1 MLTDQELQALMT
13 DLESDRVERTVSTN
27 DTDKFAEAICAFS
40 NDFPSHR
47 KPGYLLIGVDNHGR
61 PNGLQVTDQFLQNL
75 AGIRSDGNIQPL
87 PAMTVQKYSLPEGD
101 LAVVEVLPSDLPPV
115 RYKGRVWIRVGPRRA
130 VTSET
135 EERLLSER
143 RTALAKTFDSRA
155 CLGSSLEDLIPELF
169 LVTYRENVIAPETIA
184 ENRRDFREQ
193 LAALRFYDL
202 TKDCPTYAGLLLFG
216 RDPLRWIPGAYIQF
230 IRFRSMQMIDGPET
244 EYRFAGDLLTVLR
257 DLDTF
262 IPMQIQSRP
271 EAESTL
277 RERMIHDYPAIAL
290 REFLMNAVMHRRY
303 EGSTAPIRFYWFTD
317 HIEIQSPGGLYG
329 EATPENFPHQNAY
342 RNPVIA
348 EAMKGM
354 GYINKYGFGVLRAQQ
369 ALVKNGNP
377 PAQFVF
383 DPNYVLVTTQKG
395 QA

>member
-1 MLTDQELQALMT
+1 MLTDQELQTLMT
-13 DLESDRVERTVSTN
+13 DLESDRVERTISTN

-40 NDFPSHR
+40 NDFPNHR
-47 KPGYLLIGVDNHGR
+47 QPGYLLIGVDPQGR
-61 PNGLQVTDQFLQNL
+61 ASGLRVTDQFLQNL

-87 PAMTVQKYSLPEGD
+87 PAMTVQKYSLLEGD

-130 VTSET
+130 VASET
-135 EERLLSER
+135 EERMLSER

-155 CLGSSLEDLIPELF
+155 CLGSSLDDLTPDLF

-184 ENRRDFREQ
+184 ENRRDIREQ

-202 TKDCPTYAGLLLFG
+202 AKDCPTYAGFLLFG
-216 RDPLRWIPGAYIQF
+216 RDPLRWLPGAYIQF
-230 IRFRSMQMIDGPET
+230 IRFRSTQMIEGPET
-244 EYRFAGDLLTVLR
+244 EYRFTGNLLTVLR

-262 IPMQIQSRP
+262 IPMQIQNRP
-271 EAESTL
+271 EAETTL
-277 RERMIHDYPAIAL
+277 RERMIQDYPAIAL

-342 RNPVIA
+342 RNPVVA
-348 EAMKGM
+348 EAMKGL
-354 GYINKYGFGVLRAQQ
+354 GYINKYGLGVLRAQE
-369 ALVKNGNP
+369 ALAKNGNP
-377 PAQFVF
+377 PARFTF
-383 DPNYVLVTTQKG
+383 DPNYLLVTIRNQS
-395 QA
+395 